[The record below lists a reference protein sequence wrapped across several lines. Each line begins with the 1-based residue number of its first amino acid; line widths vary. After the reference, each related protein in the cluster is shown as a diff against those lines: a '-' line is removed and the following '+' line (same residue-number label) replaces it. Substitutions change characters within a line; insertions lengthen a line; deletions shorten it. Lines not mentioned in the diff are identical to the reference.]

1 MYLQSDTGSVPRRS
15 AHRYKQQHLV
25 LNDSARSANAEML
38 AEAPEPTASPEPAL
52 LPASTSLAGWQGDD
66 LGGTANPALKAGPVT
81 FEQNTPTRQPPQPAV
96 SGPTC
101 GDSPQQD
108 PMMQPLFPGA
118 LVTHE
123 ESLLLLMAHVL
134 RHHGSKE
141 ATESLLK
148 LLQYHLP
155 EGSQLP
161 ATKYLFEKYFTKQEQ
176 PLTTHFYCPTCT
188 SYIGVG
194 ETDKLD
200 CVCGAEHSAKVLLRG
215 GSYFLSLDWKAE
227 LCNLLAN
234 KGPLPEKPGLM
245 FDVSDITQS
254 PAYNQLPLGPDDV
267 TLTWNT
273 DGVPIFKSSAY
284 SVWPLELMVCGLG
297 QTSQTCSASWCHL
310 FKK

>member
-1 MYLQSDTGSVPRRS
+1 MIDFRTLC
-15 AHRYKQQHLV
+15 
-25 LNDSARSANAEML
+25 NAEGIL
-38 AEAPEPTASPEPAL
+38 
-52 LPASTSLAGWQGDD
+52 
-66 LGGTANPALKAGPVT
+66 
-81 FEQNTPTRQPPQPAV
+81 FPQ
-96 SGPTC
+96 
-101 GDSPQQD
+101 
-108 PMMQPLFPGA
+108 MQPLFPGA

-284 SVWPLELMVCGLG
+284 SVWPLELMVNELPFKERMNNILLAGLWFG
-297 QTSQTCSASWCHL
+297 PNKPNMQCFLVPFVQEMNDLSTNGFSWVDSDGVSHL
-310 FKK
+310 TKAYPGSCTVDTVTRCMLHN